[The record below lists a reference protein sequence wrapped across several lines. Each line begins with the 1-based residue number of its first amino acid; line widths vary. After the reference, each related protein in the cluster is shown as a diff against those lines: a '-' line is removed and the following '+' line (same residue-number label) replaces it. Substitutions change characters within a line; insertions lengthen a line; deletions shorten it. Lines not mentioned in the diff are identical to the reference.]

1 MQNTRTIIILFI
13 TVFYWSIT
21 FCQMTIK
28 EKDYT
33 MIYND
38 RNIALTF
45 DSNVQLQAYDAL
57 TNQEINIDKEQTQKN
72 IIKIYNILII
82 GRMKYQML
90 TS

>member
-1 MQNTRTIIILFI
+1 MQNTRTIIIFFI

-33 MIYND
+33 MIYSD

-45 DSNVQLQAYDAL
+45 DSNVKLQAFDAL
-57 TNQEINIDKEQTQKN
+57 TNQEINIDKELNKKN
-72 IIKIYNILII
+72 TFHTPFKEVKI
-82 GRMKYQML
+82 
-90 TS
+90 